1 MIRGGVIESTY
12 HTKRYLDKMLSSGEI
27 ACNFEYIIWSIT
39 QTADLIYNMIEK
51 NWPNAKLRAV
61 IDRSK
66 KVNYKGMQSY
76 TKEKI
81 LEYENAVIL
90 VCSDAAIE
98 EAEYFLKKNNISKYF
113 YCCQNDIKIS

>member
-1 MIRGGVIESTY
+1 
-12 HTKRYLDKMLSSGEI
+12 MLSSGEI

-76 TKEKI
+76 TKEKSVQKESTVNGKVVAQS
-81 LEYENAVIL
+81 LKAETK
-90 VCSDAAIE
+90 E
-98 EAEYFLKKNNISKYF
+98 EEGTEITLQVVRNK
-113 YCCQNDIKIS
+113 